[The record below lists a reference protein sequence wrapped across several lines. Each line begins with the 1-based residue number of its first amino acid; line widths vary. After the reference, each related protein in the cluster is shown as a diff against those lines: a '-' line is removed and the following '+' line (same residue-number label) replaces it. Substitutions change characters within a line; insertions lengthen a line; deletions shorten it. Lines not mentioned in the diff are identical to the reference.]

1 MNYMKFN
8 KYSLLVISI
17 IVLAGC
23 APAKT
28 EKVNFI
34 DGDTFAPVLSE
45 QGFSSEELVLKALA
59 RIDNID
65 KGGPN
70 LQSVLSINPKALEIA
85 QKLDAKVEEGYKYSP
100 LYGKPI
106 LIKDNVETKDDLP
119 TTGGSWALINNK
131 NNRDSPIVKKLR
143 DSGAVILGKTNL
155 SQWANFRSESSTSG
169 WSAVRGQV
177 KNPHVLNRSPCG
189 SSSGSGSAVA
199 SGIVAAAIGTE
210 TNGSIICPSTM
221 NGIVGFKPTVG
232 LLSQEHII
240 PISSTQDTAG
250 PMTLTV
256 KGSAIMMDAMTEN
269 DGSFV
274 DNLSKTIPQSTTIG
288 ILSFARGG
296 NIGVNKNFNK
306 AIEELKAK
314 GFNFVE
320 IESWDPGEGFFEAA
334 YKVLKY
340 EFKSTL
346 NNYLSTTNTKVEV
359 RSLKDLIEFNKKD
372 ERELKIF
379 DQSIFL
385 SSEKLDDLNSE
396 DYKKS
401 LKLILNATRENGIDK
416 LMEQYNLDF
425 LMAPSAAPT
434 FLIDHMY
441 GDSYPGGTGAG
452 WIPAIA
458 GYPHITVP
466 MGTYKNLPTGL
477 SFMGRSGQDK
487 EVIAMG
493 YAYEQASG
501 SLRKRPSYLPSIETV
516 TSGYILEE

>member
-1 MNYMKFN
+1 MKLN
-8 KYSLLVISI
+8 KYSLLVTSI
-17 IVLAGC
+17 IILSGC
-23 APAKT
+23 IEVKS
-28 EKVNFI
+28 ELQERI
-34 DGDTFAPVLSE
+34 DANTFAPVLSE
-45 QGFSSEELVLKALA
+45 RGFSSEELVSKALA

-65 KGGPN
+65 KRGPN
-70 LQSVLSINPKALEIA
+70 LQSVLSVNPKALEIA
-85 QKLDAKVEEGYKYSP
+85 QKLDAKMEENKEYGP

-119 TTGGSWALINNK
+119 TTGGSWALKNNK
-131 NNRDSPIVKKLR
+131 NNRDSPVVKKLR

-169 WSAVRGQV
+169 WSSVRGQV

-189 SSSGSGSAVA
+189 SSSGSGAAVA

-232 LLSQEHII
+232 LLSQKHII

-256 KGSAIMMDAMTEN
+256 EGAAIMMDAMTDN
-269 DGSFV
+269 DGSYV
-274 DNLSKTIPQSTTIG
+274 SGLDKIVPQNTTIG
-288 ILSFARGG
+288 ILNFAKG
-296 NIGVNKNFNK
+296 NNFGVNNNFDK

-314 GFNFVE
+314 GFDFVE
-320 IESWDPGEGFFEAA
+320 IESWEPGEGFFEAA

-346 NNYLSTTNTKVEV
+346 NNYLSTTNPDVEV

-372 ERELKIF
+372 LRELEIF

-385 SSEKLDDLNSE
+385 ASEKLEDLNSE
-396 DYKKS
+396 DYKNS
-401 LKLILNATRENGIDK
+401 LELILNATRKNGIDK
-416 LMEQYNLDF
+416 LMKQYNVDF
-425 LMAPSAAPT
+425 LTTPSAAPT

-441 GDSYPGGTGAG
+441 GDTYPGGTGAG

-477 SFMGRSGQDK
+477 SFISGAGKDK
-487 EVIAMG
+487 EVISMG
-493 YAYEQASG
+493 YAYEQVSG
-501 SLRKRPSYLPSIETV
+501 GMRERPKYLQSIETNS
-516 TSGYILEE
+516 SGTTLKE

>member
-1 MNYMKFN
+1 
-8 KYSLLVISI
+8 
-17 IVLAGC
+17 
-23 APAKT
+23 
-28 EKVNFI
+28 
-34 DGDTFAPVLSE
+34 
-45 QGFSSEELVLKALA
+45 
-59 RIDNID
+59 
-65 KGGPN
+65 
-70 LQSVLSINPKALEIA
+70 
-85 QKLDAKVEEGYKYSP
+85 
-100 LYGKPI
+100 
-106 LIKDNVETKDDLP
+106 
-119 TTGGSWALINNK
+119 
-131 NNRDSPIVKKLR
+131 
-143 DSGAVILGKTNL
+143 
-155 SQWANFRSESSTSG
+155 
-169 WSAVRGQV
+169 
-177 KNPHVLNRSPCG
+177 
-189 SSSGSGSAVA
+189 
-199 SGIVAAAIGTE
+199 
-210 TNGSIICPSTM
+210 M

-256 KGSAIMMDAMTEN
+256 EGAAIMMDAMTEG
-269 DGSFV
+269 DSSYV
-274 DNLSKTIPQSTTIG
+274 DNLGKAAPQSITIG
-288 ILSFARGG
+288 ILSFAKG
-296 NIGVNKNFNK
+296 NNFGVNKNFNK

-320 IESWDPGEGFFEAA
+320 IEAWDPGEGFFEAA

-340 EFKSTL
+340 EFKATL
-346 NNYLSTTNTKVEV
+346 NNYLPTTNTDVEV

-385 SSEKLDDLNSE
+385 SSEKLDNLNSE
-396 DYKKS
+396 DYKES
-401 LKLILNATRENGIDK
+401 LELILSATRENGIDK
-416 LMEQYNLDF
+416 LMEQYKVDF

-441 GDSYPGGTGAG
+441 GDTYPGGTGAG

-477 SFMGRSGQDK
+477 SFMAGSGQDK

-501 SLRKRPSYLPSIETV
+501 SLRIRPSYLPSIETA
-516 TSGYILEE
+516 TSGNVLEE